1 MNMLVLSRKEKETLI
16 IGDNITV
23 TVNRVAGRRVTLG
36 IQAPDDIKIV
46 RGEIAEQ
53 DARRSA
59 AMLPKVE
66 TDQTLV
72 Q

>member
-1 MNMLVLSRKEKETLI
+1 MLVLSRKEKETLI